1 VDVRAQEMLARQLLK
16 TGEDV
21 DIDSV
26 DHRALLAGELLPDW
40 YDEWVLFERERL
52 RELRLHALEALA
64 TRLPAAH
71 RWGAAMDA
79 ALAAVAADPLRE
91 SAHRV
96 VIETHLAEG
105 NCCEAIRHYV
115 LFRDLLRR
123 RIGIEPSVEVGQLLG
138 DLPIPSS
145 RIAASSH

>member
-1 VDVRAQEMLARQLLK
+1 MLARQLLK

-64 TRLPAAH
+64 TRLSAAH

-91 SAHRV
+91 SAHRA

-115 LFRDLLRR
+115 LFRNLLRR
-123 RIGIEPSVEVGQLLG
+123 RIGIEPSVEIGQLLS

-145 RIAASSH
+145 RISASSH